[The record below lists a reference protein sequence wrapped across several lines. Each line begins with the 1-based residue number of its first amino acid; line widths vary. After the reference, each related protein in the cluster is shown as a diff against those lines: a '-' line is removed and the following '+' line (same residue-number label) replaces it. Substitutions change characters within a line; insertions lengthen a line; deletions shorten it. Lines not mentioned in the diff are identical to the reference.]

1 MPRKSSHSPR
11 PSRPG
16 RRISV
21 TFLAAVLFIVL
32 AGGMADYSAVP
43 SFPRAAGA
51 SELEE
56 SQAALTSAK
65 EELAALQARL
75 DRLAADYAEAEHDLH
90 ETRDEMERIQQ
101 RITETEG
108 DLDLMQSRLEERVR
122 SIYMYG
128 DTDTLALLET
138 LLTEETS
145 VTNLLNR
152 LKLLSR
158 VLQEDKD
165 IFAQADRHLTRLE
178 ELQEDLRDREQEE
191 DQRVAQLNRS
201 NENALAELE
210 ESKEGYAALTERV
223 RRLEEEERQRREE
236 ARKRAE
242 EESRRQAAQQES
254 PRQAAS
260 SPAGEGWVFPINGPN
275 SFIDSWGY
283 ARSGGRSHEGTDI
296 MTPRNTPILAVVSGT
311 VSRASSADNGLGGRT
326 IWLRGSDGNSYYYAH
341 LESIA
346 SGIRSGTRV
355 SAGQVIGYA
364 GNSGNARGG
373 ETHLHF
379 EIRPG
384 GGGPVNPYPTL
395 IKYR

>member
-1 MPRKSSHSPR
+1 M
-11 PSRPG
+11 
-16 RRISV
+16 I
-21 TFLAAVLFIVL
+21 
-32 AGGMADYSAVP
+32 DYSPAP
-43 SFPRAAGA
+43 FFPRAAGA

-56 SQAALTSAK
+56 SQAALTSAR

-145 VTNLLNR
+145 ITNLLNR

-191 DQRVAQLNRS
+191 DQRVAQLNKS
-201 NENALAELE
+201 NESALAELE
-210 ESKEGYAALTERV
+210 ESKESYAALTERV

-242 EESRRQAAQQES
+242 EESRRQAAQEDSRPQATQEDS

-260 SPAGEGWVFPINGPN
+260 SPAGEGWVFPIKGPN

-283 ARSGGRSHEGTDI
+283 ARSGGRSHQGTDI
-296 MTPRNTPILAVVSGT
+296 MTPRNTPIVAVVSGT